1 MSAVTLL
8 CAGRPLPLY
17 DSGTRRV
24 ETSSHGGYTVSI
36 EVNGFSVREHTYY
49 REAVEDLGL
58 TMKPCRYELALQATA
73 EDAAELRAY
82 LERHLRPGETAELW
96 NLWVGEGPAR
106 PHRFG
111 GHLADLDLDTIKQ
124 LEEQFQIC
132 LTIER

>member
-8 CAGRPLPLY
+8 CADRPLPLY
-17 DSGTRRV
+17 DSGVRRA

-36 EVNGFSVREHTYY
+36 ETNGFSVQEHTYY

-58 TMKPCRYELALQATA
+58 PMKPCRYELDLRADR

-82 LERHLRPGETAELW
+82 LEKQLRPGEAVELW
-96 NLWVGEGPAR
+96 NLWVGDGLAR
-106 PHRFG
+106 PRRFCG
-111 GHLADLDLDTIKQ
+111 RLADLDPDTITQ
-124 LEEQFQIC
+124 LKERFQTC